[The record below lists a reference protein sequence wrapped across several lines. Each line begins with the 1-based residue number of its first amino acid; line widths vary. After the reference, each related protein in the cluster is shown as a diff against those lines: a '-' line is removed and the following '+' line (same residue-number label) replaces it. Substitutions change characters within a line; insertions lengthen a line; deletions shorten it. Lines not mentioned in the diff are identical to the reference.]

1 MKRLAGFWRRLL
13 RREVAA
19 HPAPVECAPSA
30 AGELPR
36 PELDARVLEL
46 GIQLV
51 DPSQAQAFLRAWLE
65 LTQRQKQVVCL
76 TCMGHTNRQI
86 ARRLRI
92 SPNTV
97 KGHLALAYR
106 QFGVRTRAELRVAL
120 ASWDFSGWKM

>member
-13 RREVAA
+13 LREAA
-19 HPAPVECAPSA
+19 VHPGPVLPVPSA
-30 AGELPR
+30 ASALPG
-36 PELDARVLEL
+36 PELDEQAMAL
-46 GIQLV
+46 GIQPV

-97 KGHLALAYR
+97 KGHLALA
-106 QFGVRTRAELRVAL
+106 
-120 ASWDFSGWKM
+120 SWDFSGWKVLEKM

>member
-1 MKRLAGFWRRLL
+1 
-13 RREVAA
+13 
-19 HPAPVECAPSA
+19 
-30 AGELPR
+30 
-36 PELDARVLEL
+36 LDARVLEL

>member
-1 MKRLAGFWRRLL
+1 MTRLRRFWQRLL
-13 RREVAA
+13 RRGVAA
-19 HPAPVECAPSA
+19 QPAPAVCEPSA
-30 AGELPR
+30 ASALPR
-36 PELDARVLEL
+36 LDLDARALEL
-46 GIQLV
+46 GIQPV

-65 LTQRQKQVVCL
+65 LTQRQQQVVCL

>member
-1 MKRLAGFWRRLL
+1 MNRLGGFWRRWL
-13 RREVAA
+13 RSGVLSEPQVAA
-19 HPAPVECAPSA
+19 QRLAS
-30 AGELPR
+30 AGEQPQLAP
-36 PELDARVLEL
+36 DAQALAL
-46 GIQLV
+46 GIQPV

-65 LTQRQKQVVCL
+65 LTRRQKQVVGL

-120 ASWDFSGWKM
+120 AGWDFSGWKM

>member
-1 MKRLAGFWRRLL
+1 MNGLRGFWRRIL
-13 RREVAA
+13 RRKVAA
-19 HPAPVECAPSA
+19 HPAPGVCEPTGADRP
-30 AGELPR
+30 PQ
-36 PELDARVLEL
+36 PELDARALEL
-46 GIQLV
+46 GIQPV